1 MQGNISSL
9 IKSSICPQLTLIAV
23 EKFIL
28 NYNIVDLP
36 LILNLVAK
44 HSLLRLLSAAEQ
56 KYTDD
61 TVMESTTLPNFN
73 KQVNSVIAVTLQ

>member
-1 MQGNISSL
+1 MQGNTSSL
-9 IKSSICPQLTLIAV
+9 IKSSIWPQLALITV

-36 LILNLVAK
+36 MVQNLVAE
-44 HSLLRLLSAAEQ
+44 HSLLSLFFAAEQ